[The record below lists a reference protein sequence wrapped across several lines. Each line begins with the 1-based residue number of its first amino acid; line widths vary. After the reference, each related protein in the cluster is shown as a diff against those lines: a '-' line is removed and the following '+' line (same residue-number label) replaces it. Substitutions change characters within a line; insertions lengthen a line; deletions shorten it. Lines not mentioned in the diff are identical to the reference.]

1 MTITDNPLLGS
12 LGLTYLQAADAITIT
27 NNPTGTLVFP
37 VHVYGRGEGCTLR
50 RRGGRTNLSVGG
62 S

>member
-27 NNPTGTLVFP
+27 NNATMP
-37 VHVYGRGEGCTLR
+37 VCRIQALFDRVQASPEVQSGNDEDGVCQ
-50 RRGGRTNLSVGG
+50 
-62 S
+62 